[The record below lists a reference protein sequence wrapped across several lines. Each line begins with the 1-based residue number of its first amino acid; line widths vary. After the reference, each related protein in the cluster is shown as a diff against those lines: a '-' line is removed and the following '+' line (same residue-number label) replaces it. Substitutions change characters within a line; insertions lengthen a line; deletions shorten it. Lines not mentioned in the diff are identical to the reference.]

1 MIGKILAVFSAT
13 LVLLS
18 AAEPIKLF
26 NGKDFEGWTFDNI
39 DPKATPES
47 VWSVSEG
54 AILCKGRPPGLI
66 RTAKD
71 FSNYE
76 LIVEWRWAPDT
87 KPENSG
93 ILIHASKPKEMF
105 VWPKSIEVQLG
116 HQNAGDFWVIGE
128 KLTVAGTEAQ
138 GRRWTK
144 KAASAEKPPGEWNTA
159 KVRCEGDKVTVWING
174 TLMNEGTGLSVT
186 KGAICLQA
194 EGGEIHFRK
203 VELTPV
209 E

>member
-1 MIGKILAVFSAT
+1 MFGKIVMTCVMVSVT
-13 LVLLS
+13 LR
-18 AAEPIKLF
+18 AAEPVALF
-26 NGKDFEGWTFDNI
+26 NGKNLDGWVFDNI
-39 DPKATPES
+39 DPKAAPES

-54 AILCKGRPPGLI
+54 IVICKGRPPGVM

-71 FSNYE
+71 YSDYE
-76 LIVEWRWAPDT
+76 LTVEWRWAPGS

-93 ILIHASKPKEMF
+93 ILIHASKPKEMYT
-105 VWPKSIEVQLG
+105 WPKSIEVQLA
-116 HQNAGDFWVIGE
+116 HLNAGDFWTIGE
-128 KLTVAGTEAQ
+128 SLTVAGAKAE
-138 GRRWTK
+138 GRRWVK
-144 KAASAEKPPGEWNTA
+144 KTDSAEKPPGEWNVA
-159 KVRCEGDKVTVWING
+159 KVRCVKDKVSVWING

-194 EGGEIHFRK
+194 EGGEVHFRK

>member
-1 MIGKILAVFSAT
+1 MTRRILAVFAT
-13 LVLLS
+13 SLVLLS

-47 VWSVSEG
+47 VWSVSGENV
-54 AILCKGRPPGLI
+54 ICKGRPPGI
-66 RTAKD
+66 MRTVKEY
-71 FSNYE
+71 SNYE
-76 LIVEWRWAPDT
+76 LIVEWRWAPNT

-105 VWPKSIEVQLG
+105 SWPKSIEVQLG
-116 HQNAGDFWVIGE
+116 HRNAGDFWVIGE
-128 KLTVAGTEAQ
+128 KLTVAGSEPE
-138 GRRWTK
+138 GRRWSK
-144 KAASAEKPPGEWNTA
+144 KSESTEKPPGEWNTA
-159 KVRCEGDKVTVWING
+159 KVRCIGNKVTVWIND
-174 TLMNEGTGLSVT
+174 TLMNEGTDLST
-186 KGAICLQA
+186 SKGAICLQA
-194 EGGEIHFRK
+194 EGGEVHFRK